1 MSLEKKFD
9 IWDIIV
15 LVKIYLPKLFIF
27 TIFYFFL
34 IYFIDTKFK
43 NTLKEYKFL
52 NVVISITNSEQLP
65 KHYLNLDN
73 IIDYNEDFIIQKKYI
88 LKKYLSDDSHLSNF
102 MKNHRI
108 HNNNDHDDSKR
119 FFKESDIKEIDRSKI
134 ILQINNHAYYKDL
147 DSKTIDTFLDKINQ
161 DVYEEILNI
170 SKNFN
175 ETLMFFE
182 NRFKQFENTNLGN
195 YNFNNKPLHS
205 FNKNII
211 DNYEENN
218 FSRIFRVS
226 NIEERIIIENP
237 YNIFNQ
243 IKLYIFYV
251 VTYVVLLLI
260 IVIFLYSFGLSQP
273 KLKIK

>member
-9 IWDIIV
+9 IWDIII
-15 LVKIYLPKLFIF
+15 LAKNYLPKLFIF
-27 TIFYFFL
+27 SIFYFFL
-34 IYFIDTKFK
+34 IFFIDFK
-43 NTLKEYKFL
+43 LKNSSKEYNIL
-52 NVVISITNSEQLP
+52 NIEISITNLDQLP

-73 IIDYNEDFIIQKKYI
+73 IIDYDKDYNIRKKNI
-88 LKKYLSDDSHLSNF
+88 LKKYLSDDRHLSNF

-108 HNNNDHDDSKR
+108 HKNKDDDSTR
-119 FFKESDIKEIDRSKI
+119 FFQKSDLISINLSKI
-134 ILQINNHAYYKDL
+134 KLQINNHAYYKDL
-147 DSKTIDTFLDKINQ
+147 DSKTIDTFLDKMNR
-161 DVYEEILNI
+161 DVYKEILDI

-182 NRFKQFENTNLGN
+182 NILKQLDNTKLGN
-195 YNFNNKPLHS
+195 YSFNKKPLHS

-211 DNYEENN
+211 DDYEKNN

-226 NIEERIIIENP
+226 NIEEKIIIENP

-251 VTYVVLLLI
+251 VTYVAVLLM

>member
-9 IWDIIV
+9 IWDIIT

-34 IYFIDTKFK
+34 IYFIDTKLK
-43 NTLKEYKFL
+43 NSLKEHKFL
-52 NVVISITNSEQLP
+52 DVEISITKLDKLP

-73 IIDYNEDFIIQKKYI
+73 IIDYDEKFNIQKKNI
-88 LKKYLSDDSHLSNF
+88 LKKYLLDNRHLTNF

-108 HNNNDHDDSKR
+108 HENNRDDSIR
-119 FFKESDIKEIDRSKI
+119 FFRESDLKSINSEII

-147 DSKTIDTFLDKINQ
+147 DSKTIDRFLDKMNL
-161 DVYEEILNI
+161 DVYKEILDI

-182 NRFKQFENTNLGN
+182 NILKQLDNTNLVN
-195 YNFNNKPLHS
+195 YSFNNKPLHS
-205 FNKNII
+205 FNENII
-211 DNYEENN
+211 DNYKKNN

-226 NIEERIIIENP
+226 NIEEKIIIENP

-251 VTYVVLLLI
+251 VTYVVALLM

>member
-1 MSLEKKFD
+1 MIYGISF
-9 IWDIIV
+9 

-27 TIFYFFL
+27 TIFYFL
-34 IYFIDTKFK
+34 IIFFIDNKLK
-43 NTLKEYKFL
+43 NSSKEYNFL
-52 NVVISITNSEQLP
+52 NVEISITNLDQLP

-73 IIDYNEDFIIQKKYI
+73 IINYDKDFNIRKKYF
-88 LKKYLSDDSHLSNF
+88 KKYLSDDCHLTNF

-108 HNNNDHDDSKR
+108 HGNKNDDSIR
-119 FFKESDIKEIDRSKI
+119 FFEESDLINISLSKI

-147 DSKTIDTFLDKINQ
+147 DSKTIDIFLDKMNR
-161 DVYEEILNI
+161 DVYKEILDI

-182 NRFKQFENTNLGN
+182 NILKQLDNTKLGN
-195 YNFNNKPLHS
+195 YSFNKKPLYS

-211 DNYEENN
+211 DDYEKNN

-226 NIEERIIIENP
+226 NIEEKIIIENP

-251 VTYVVLLLI
+251 VTYVAVLLM